1 MAIKDLFQNK
11 KQKKKYATIRVYR
24 DDNNEFKSEKNE
36 EKIQPITIDEN
47 IWTKCK
53 NCGEIFLIKDYEN
66 NSKICLYCGSYGRL
80 DSRKRLENIIDEGTF
95 EEYDQKLSSLNP
107 LNFPS
112 YENKIKDSQENTGLK
127 DAIVTGRGNI
137 NGQPCGVGVMDSR
150 FMMGSMG
157 SVVGEK
163 IARLIEKS
171 IEKKEGVVIFSASGG
186 ARMQEGMLSL
196 MQMAKTSAVLAKLDE
211 EKLPFISVLTDPTTG
226 GVTASFAMLGDIIIA
241 EPNTLIAFAGPRVIE
256 QITKQKLPEGFQKA
270 EFLLEKGFIDKIVD
284 RTEMKHVIGDLLKL
298 HSMGGERVE

>member
-11 KQKKKYATIRVYR
+11 KQKKRYATIRVYR

-36 EKIQPITIDEN
+36 EKVKPITIDEN

-53 NCGEIFLIKDYEN
+53 NCGEVFLIKDYESN
-66 NSKICLYCGSYGRL
+66 LKVCTYCGSYGRL
-80 DSRKRLENIIDEGTF
+80 DSRTRLENIIDEGTF
-95 EEYDQKLSSLNP
+95 EEYDDNLTSLNP
-107 LNFPS
+107 LAFPN
-112 YENKIKDSQENTGLK
+112 YQDKIKDSQDNTGLK
-127 DAIVTGRGNI
+127 DAIVTGRGTI
-137 NGQPCGVGVMDSR
+137 NGYSCGIGVMDSR

-211 EKLPFISVLTDPTTG
+211 AKLPFISVLTDPTTG

-241 EPNTLIAFAGPRVIE
+241 EPNTLVAFAGPRVIE

-284 RTEMKHVIGDLLKL
+284 RTEMKDVLGDLLKL
-298 HSMGGERVE
+298 HSIGGEKVE